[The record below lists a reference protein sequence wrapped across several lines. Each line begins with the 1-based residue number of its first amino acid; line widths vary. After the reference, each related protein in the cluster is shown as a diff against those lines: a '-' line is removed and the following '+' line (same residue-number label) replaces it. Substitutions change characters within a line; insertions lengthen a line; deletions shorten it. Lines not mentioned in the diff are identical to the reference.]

1 MQRIQNTKRNA
12 GGFTLIELLVVV
24 SIIALLISLLLPAV
38 GQTRRAA
45 RIVKCTNNLKQVALG
60 NLSYAASNNDEYVNG
75 PKSNGDRGPR
85 GGIAQSFAS
94 EAYPENGMGWGA
106 AGLVTSRGILGL
118 PMFANGDQNAWE
130 PTNTGMKTMYWVRQA
145 EYTVDAE
152 GIGSLQDVFLSPSD
166 PRRGQIREQLVDWS
180 NENDGAL
187 PQRTQWRT
195 AVRQPLNRFIDGFTP
210 TSYYYPDAAIVNP
223 AVLATDPATGAWT
236 GPFGSPVGLVADGAR
251 WGQIIRGNK
260 QAQTSYP
267 GKKALYGMWNAYHDG
282 DAFFYNDEG
291 TTSTVAL
298 ADGSARAVI
307 ADRDC
312 APQNAAEQAG
322 GLFISTAEGD
332 DGPIEYTSAIYTTM
346 GGMRGRDF
354 K

>member
-1 MQRIQNTKRNA
+1 MQRIHKTKRNA

-45 RIVKCTNNLKQVALG
+45 RIVKCTNNLKQIALG
-60 NLSYAASNNDEYVNG
+60 NLSYAASNNDEYVNA

-85 GGIAQSFAS
+85 GGIATTFAS
-94 EAYPENGMGWGA
+94 TAYPENGMGWGSS
-106 AGLVTSRGILGL
+106 GFRTIPTSGV
-118 PMFANGDQNAWE
+118 MFGGGDQNRWS
-130 PTNTGMKTMYWVRQA
+130 PMITGMKTMYWVRQA

-180 NENDGAL
+180 NDNDGAL
-187 PQRTQWRT
+187 PQQAQWQS

-210 TSYYYPDAAIVNP
+210 TSYYYPDTAIVNP

-236 GPFGSPVGLVADGAR
+236 GSEGSPIGLTITGENYGRV
-251 WGQIIRGNK
+251 IRGNK

-312 APQNAAEQAG
+312 APRNPAEQAG

-332 DGPIEYTSAIYTTM
+332 DGPIEYTSAIYSTI

-354 K
+354 R